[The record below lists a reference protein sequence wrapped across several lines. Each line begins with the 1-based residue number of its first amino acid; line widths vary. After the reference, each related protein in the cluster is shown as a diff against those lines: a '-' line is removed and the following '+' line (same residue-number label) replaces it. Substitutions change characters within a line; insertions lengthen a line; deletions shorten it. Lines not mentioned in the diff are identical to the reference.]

1 MKRGALGSVAALF
14 PLIAILLL
22 PAWALAGGPPDGGA
36 QAQPGQQG
44 ELRHPEN
51 TVIFFWGGTCPHCA
65 KEWEFL
71 RQMQERYPRLVIS
84 DYEVWNNEENARVFK
99 EFMERMGQK
108 QVAVPVTLIGTQ
120 AFVGFSENDSAQ
132 MEESIRELLGIDK
145 PSVQGGRMKADNT
158 IDVPLIGRVDPMD
171 YSLPVFTLIIAG
183 LDSLNPCAL
192 YVLLFLLSLLIH
204 AKSRGRM
211 AIIGGIFVFFSGL
224 VYFVFMAAWLN
235 VFLIAGRVAYVTSIA
250 GAVALVI
257 AAINIKDYFAFK
269 KGVSL
274 TMSDEAQGRL
284 IKRMRGMLNA
294 RSMASMMAG
303 AVVLATLANAY
314 ELLCTAGFP
323 MIYTRVLTLNNL
335 DTAGYYLY
343 LVFYNAVY
351 VLPLLAVVIIF
362 TVTLGSR
369 KLTEEQGRA
378 LKLVSGTMMLVLGSV
393 LLISPGQLNNV
404 FSAIGM
410 LATALVLAWML
421 SMLKSMKDGDED
433 RE

>member
-1 MKRGALGSVAALF
+1 MRRGTLGSVAAL
-14 PLIAILLL
+14 LILVALMLL
-22 PAWALAGGPPDGGA
+22 PQGSFAEDA
-36 QAQPGQQG
+36 QAPA
-44 ELRHPEN
+44 PDNKN
-51 TVIFFWGGTCPHCA
+51 TIMFFWGGTCPHCA

-71 RQMQERYPRLVIS
+71 RRMQQEYPQLVIR
-84 DYEVWNNEENARVFK
+84 DFEVWNNEDNARIFK

-108 QVAVPVTLIGTQ
+108 QVAVPVTIIGGQ
-120 AFVGFSENDSAQ
+120 VYVGFPEDDTSR
-132 MEESIRELLGIDK
+132 MEESIMELLGLEQ
-145 PSVQGGRMKADNT
+145 PSVSGGRMREDNT
-158 IDVPLIGRVDPMD
+158 IDVPFVGRVDPVE

-183 LDSLNPCAL
+183 LDSINPCAL
-192 YVLLFLLSLLIH
+192 YVLLFLLSLMIH
-204 AKSRGRM
+204 ARSRSRM
-211 AIIGGIFVFFSGL
+211 LIIGGTFVFFSGF
-224 VYFVFMAAWLN
+224 VYFIFMAAWLN
-235 VFLIAGRVAYVTSIA
+235 IFLIAGRVSYVTGIA

-257 AAINIKDYFAFK
+257 AVINIKDYFAFK

-274 TMSDEAQGRL
+274 TMSDEAQGKI

-294 RSMASMMAG
+294 KSMLSMLTG

-335 DTAGYYLY
+335 DTAGYYTY

-351 VLPLLAVVIIF
+351 VLPLLTVVLIF
-362 TVTLGSR
+362 TATLGSR

-410 LATALVLAWML
+410 LGTAMVLAWIL
-421 SMLKSMKDGDED
+421 SLFKSLKDGED
-433 RE
+433 KG